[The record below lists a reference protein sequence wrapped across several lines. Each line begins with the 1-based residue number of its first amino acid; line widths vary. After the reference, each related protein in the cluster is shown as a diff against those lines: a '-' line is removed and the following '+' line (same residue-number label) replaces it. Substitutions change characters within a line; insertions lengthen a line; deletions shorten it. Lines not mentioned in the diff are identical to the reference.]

1 MFAAALIVFRESLEA
16 ALIIGIM
23 AAATRGIP
31 WRGRWMMAG
40 VLAGILGAMLGPIV
54 LNIMAL
60 TDWAS
65 RVVAMGTPIFR
76 SFTLPRAKSH
86 RRSTASRWW

>member
-40 VLAGILGAMLGPIV
+40 VLAGILGAMLVASSMGAIS
-54 LNIMAL
+54 
-60 TDWAS
+60 DWADGVGQELFNAGVLS
-65 RVVAMGTPIFR
+65 LAVGMLAERGR
-76 SFTLPRAKSH
+76 SSP
-86 RRSTASRWW
+86 